1 MDGMCPMGGAFFGTW
16 GAGWGIGMMLLS
28 LLFWVF
34 IIVAL
39 GAAVWW
45 LVRHGSK
52 EFRHRGGS
60 GLSESS
66 DTAADILRQR
76 FARGEIN
83 REEFE
88 ERQRVL
94 GG

>member
-1 MDGMCPMGGAFFGTW
+1 MCPMGGAFFGTW

-34 IIVAL
+34 IIVGL
-39 GAAVWW
+39 GAGVWW
-45 LVRHGSK
+45 LVRHGSR
-52 EFRHRGGS
+52 EFPSQGRS
-60 GLSESS
+60 GQSESS
-66 DTAADILRQR
+66 DSAMDILRQR
-76 FARGEIN
+76 FARGEIA

-88 ERQRVL
+88 ERHRVL